1 MSCQIIVTVFFVL
14 LGGAIV
20 ACRFLRR
27 TGRIMA
33 MPAFTSGGAAVL
45 SLLLG
50 LRFLHQGPCLMFGG
64 SLILDALSL
73 FHVFLV
79 NGVFLESSI
88 YATGY
93 FGHRISDGSLTTAY
107 ARRYAMLW
115 QTFHAIL
122 ILVLLSNNIGL
133 MWVSIEATTL
143 VSAFLII
150 SDSDSLSIEAMWKYL
165 LICSVGIA
173 FAFMGTVL
181 TVAAARRME
190 GVDSVYLFS
199 SLTKHPE
206 LINPKIM
213 LFAFI
218 LIVVGFGTKAGLA
231 PMHTWLPDAHSQA
244 PTPVSALFSSVMLN
258 CALFCIMR
266 YLPIVEASL
275 GFSGEARS
283 ILMLFGVL
291 SLLFAAI
298 FIPVQSDMKRFL
310 AYCSVEHI
318 GIIVIGVALGGPA
331 VFAALLHT
339 VNHSTAKMMSFF
351 SAGYIGE
358 RFGTRDMSVIRGAVK
373 KTPLWGVTFFS
384 AVLVLLGVAPGAIF
398 LSEFL
403 IIKEAFFSG
412 KIMIVVLFLFF
423 TLAIFIGS
431 LGTIMRSM
439 FGPSKNEDAMVS
451 GEEPLP
457 QPRRIDTAIVM
468 LFMILLLLF
477 GLWLPDQYVDFLKN
491 AAQIIEKGVNL

>member
-1 MSCQIIVTVFFVL
+1 MSYRIIITLFFVI

-20 ACRFLRR
+20 ACRFLRNS
-27 TGRIMA
+27 GHIMA
-33 MPAFTSGGAAVL
+33 VPAFTSGVAAAL
-45 SLLLG
+45 SVLLG
-50 LRFLHQGPCLMFGG
+50 VQFLHRGPCLIFGD
-64 SLILDALSL
+64 SLLLDALSL
-73 FHVFLV
+73 FHIFLV
-79 NGVFLESSI
+79 NGVFLVSSI

-93 FGHRISDGSLTTAY
+93 FRHRISDGSLTLSY

-199 SLTKHPE
+199 SLVRHPE
-206 LINPKIM
+206 LINPRIM

-266 YLPIVEASL
+266 YLPIAEGAL
-275 GFSGEARS
+275 GFSGEASS
-283 ILMLFGVL
+283 ILILLGVL

-318 GIIVIGVALGGPA
+318 GIIVIGLALGGPA

-339 VNHSTAKMMSFF
+339 VNHSTAKMISFF

-358 RFGTRDMSVIRGAVK
+358 RFGTRDMSVIRAAVK
-373 KTPLWGVTFFS
+373 KIPLWGATFFG
-384 AVLVLLGVAPGAIF
+384 AVLILLGVAPGAIF
-398 LSEFL
+398 LSELL
-403 IIKEAFFSG
+403 IIKEAFLSG
-412 KIMIVVLFLFF
+412 KMVIVVLFLFF

-431 LGTIMRSM
+431 LGTILRSM
-439 FGPSKNEDAMVS
+439 FGPSKNDDMVS
-451 GEEPLP
+451 SEKSMP
-457 QPRRIDTAIVM
+457 QPRRIDTVIAVV
-468 LFMILLLLF
+468 FMTLLILF
-477 GLWLPDQYVDFLKN
+477 GLWLPDQYVDFLKS
-491 AAQIIEKGVNL
+491 AATIIEQGVNL